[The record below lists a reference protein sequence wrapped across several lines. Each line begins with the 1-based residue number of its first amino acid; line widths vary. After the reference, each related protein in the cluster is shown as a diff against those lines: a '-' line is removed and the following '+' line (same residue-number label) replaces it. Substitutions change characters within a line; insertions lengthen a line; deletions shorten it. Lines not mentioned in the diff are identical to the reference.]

1 MANPLKI
8 YIAGKI
14 TGNPNYREDFTI
26 GTVAVL
32 KKIRGTYGR
41 NLPVTLM
48 LPSTEPKG
56 LTNRHYMRISLDRI
70 DECDIVAFL
79 PNYTDSQGAQ
89 IEERYARYTDKQ
101 LMYLTVEEFENVR
114 SAQERKKA
122 EQPYIIIGEEDE
134 EHD

>member
-56 LTNRHYMRISLDRI
+56 LTNRHYMRISLARI

-79 PNYTDSQGAQ
+79 PNWKDSEGALL
-89 IEERYARYTDKQ
+89 EEDYARYISKK
-101 LMYLTVEEFENVR
+101 MMFISE
-114 SAQERKKA
+114 QEMESTRR
-122 EQPYIIIGEEDE
+122 EVWGDGMDPNQ
-134 EHD
+134 